1 MIKKFDEI
9 NDSLT
14 FDVDAQLIT
23 ELGER
28 LVSRNHIGISEL
40 IKNAYDA
47 DSPNVDV
54 TLIKAS
60 ENNLANSELII
71 SDEGSG
77 MTFETVQS
85 RWMTIGTSNKRSNP
99 VSKVY
104 GRPVTGNK
112 GIGRFAC
119 QRLAESLELTTCAKT
134 VNGFQ
139 HTTVIFDW
147 DDFSPGKRLS
157 KVKCQYNS
165 FNSSEG
171 SPGTTLR
178 LKRLREKVTERDFKM
193 ILKSITLISVATPV
207 KRSGFQ
213 EDPGFGANIAA
224 PEFEDLIG
232 SAAFKA
238 DDKLLSSGWGTI
250 SGQIG
255 DDGAL
260 SIELSSKD
268 TEVQTYSYSDG
279 KFIPLAGISFKIHIV
294 PLKVRDEIDP
304 YRDSTLLTRKVIRD
318 ITDIHSGIKLYLN
331 GFRVYPYGEV
341 NEGDDWLGIAHDI
354 SRRRGSS
361 DFIELQDVASQM
373 GIINPARAMLNHP
386 GTRSLIG
393 NIIIEGKAV
402 DAFQV
407 KMDREGLVATENFKS
422 LKEAIRMSLDWATIN
437 YEAWLIRAR
446 KKRHEKVIKAFES
459 SIGNK
464 FETTESR
471 VTKAINTLWSEDDIE
486 VENEP
491 VQESNNSDELNKN
504 SSSTPTESFQST
516 SDSPTATPTP
526 KEQIDLDF
534 GKLPSR
540 VFSKETSAKKNNA
553 QQYLISEYRELEA
566 ESELLRAVSATAPLL
581 FVFAHEVKGIAH
593 TLMSQSA
600 HLKLIASKVEDETIA
615 DELLSMAESADEY
628 KRSFD
633 NLFELFEVFADST
646 KKSTKRITYR
656 TLFNRIQTGF
666 SFFLKQYDIELTF
679 DNVSPV
685 LGIPKLNQ
693 AEAYSV
699 LINLISNSIKSLIAS
714 DASKRLIN
722 VSVSKNGNTHYIIV
736 KDNGIGLKKEHWDK
750 VFEARTYDPE
760 GKLYNSVSSKLGDEK
775 LSNLGKGSGL
785 GLNIVKNILNKHKGN
800 VTFVKPDTNWK
811 AQIQITVGS

>member
-40 IKNAYDA
+40 IKNSYDA
-47 DSPNVDV
+47 DSPSVDV

-85 RWMTIGTSNKRSNP
+85 RWMTIGTSNKRANP

-134 VNGFQ
+134 DNGFQ
-139 HTTVIFDW
+139 HTTVVFDW

-171 SPGTTLR
+171 SPGTILR

-207 KRSGFQ
+207 KRRGFE
-213 EDPGFGANIAA
+213 EDPGFGANITA
-224 PEFEDLIG
+224 PEFESLVG

-238 DDKLLSSGWGTI
+238 NDKLLSSGWGTI
-250 SGQIG
+250 SGKISDKG
-255 DDGAL
+255 LL

-268 TEVQTYSYSDG
+268 TEVQTYSYSSG
-279 KFIPLAGISFKIHIV
+279 KLIPLADISFKIHIV

-304 YRDSTLLTRKVIRD
+304 YRDSTLLTRKVIKD

-341 NEGDDWLGIAHDI
+341 SEGDDWLQIAHDI

-361 DFIELQDVASQM
+361 GFIELHDIASQM
-373 GIINPARAMLNHP
+373 GITNPNRAMLNHP

-402 DAFQV
+402 NAFQV
-407 KMDREGLVATENFKS
+407 KMDREGLVATENFKN
-422 LKEAIRMSLDWATIN
+422 LKDAIRMSLDWATIN
-437 YEAWLIRAR
+437 YEAWLIKER
-446 KKRHEKVIKAFES
+446 KKKHDAVRKRFEKSVGSTF
-459 SIGNK
+459 
-464 FETTESR
+464 
-471 VTKAINTLWSEDDIE
+471 EDDRSRFTRAIE
-486 VENEP
+486 TLTSGAQQAEQAEKDG
-491 VQESNNSDELNKN
+491 QEKAQYSPETSLVKPKPFPAFKKPPILTIKPESKNDTSYSYLDNTSATSNNNEEQLN
-504 SSSTPTESFQST
+504 
-516 SDSPTATPTP
+516 TA
-526 KEQIDLDF
+526 KAYALSQY
-534 GKLPSR
+534 
-540 VFSKETSAKKNNA
+540 NA
-553 QQYLISEYRELEA
+553 LEA
-566 ESELLRAVSATAPLL
+566 ETELLRAVSATAPLL
-581 FVFAHEVKGIAH
+581 FVFAHEVKGIAQ
-593 TLMSQSA
+593 TLETQSKR
-600 HLKLIASKVEDETIA
+600 LEYIASKIDDIGLKK
-615 DELLSMAESADEY
+615 ELKCMAESADLY
-628 KRSFD
+628 QNSFN
-633 NLFELFEVFADST
+633 NLFGLFDVFSESSENAN
-646 KKSTKRITYR
+646 KKISYIN
-656 TLFNRIQTGF
+656 LFNSVQTGF
-666 SFFLKQYDIELTF
+666 KFFIKQFNIELSFEKVNPT
-679 DNVSPV
+679 
-685 LGIPKLNQ
+685 LRIPKLNQ

-699 LINLISNSIKSLIAS
+699 LINLLSNSIKSLIAS
-714 DASKRLIN
+714 NTVNRKVH
-722 VSVSKNGNTHYIIV
+722 VSIQRNGDKHILQV
-736 KDNGIGLKKEHWDK
+736 LDNGIGLSEEHWDK

-760 GKLYNSVSSKLGDEK
+760 GKLYSSVSSKLGDEK
-775 LSNLGKGSGL
+775 ISNLGKGSGL
-785 GLNIVKNILNKHKGN
+785 GLNIVRNILRKHKGDVAFIKPTN
-800 VTFVKPDTNWK
+800 GWNAAIQVK
-811 AQIQITVGS
+811 IGG